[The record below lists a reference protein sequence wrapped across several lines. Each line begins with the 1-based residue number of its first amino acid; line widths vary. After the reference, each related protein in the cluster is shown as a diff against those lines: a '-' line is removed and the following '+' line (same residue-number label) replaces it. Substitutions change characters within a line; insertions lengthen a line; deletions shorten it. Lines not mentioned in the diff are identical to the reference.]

1 MSMFTDIVIGTLRSL
16 RAHALRFTLTSLG
29 IVWGIAMLTYL
40 SAMNDGFDRHF
51 QAQIEK
57 VGEKIVFVFPGVIL
71 KDRVGGRG
79 ARRLELK
86 IEDVDRMSQIHAVER
101 AAPNVWHLTRI
112 FRAGGRTKLVWTF
125 GRSEESAKI
134 RNFEVAEGRFISK
147 RDVDESAKVV
157 FIGAS
162 VKERLFGDAPALGR
176 TVRIES
182 VPFRVIGVAKFKGY
196 QIINYGPPD
205 DEQASIPVTTGQ
217 RWFSK
222 SDKIGDVIFAPVTRE
237 MSWAA
242 TDQVRAMLGRHHG
255 FRPDEDTALGIFNV
269 QEAIQIIELLGLGL
283 RIFLTSASLIT
294 LLVGAV
300 GVMNIMLVVVTERI
314 KEIGL
319 RKAIGASS
327 GAIFVE
333 FLAET
338 LAITL
343 GAGGVGAVLGW
354 IAVQVGIAAALQSG
368 NVMIPVPALL
378 PGTFA
383 LILAS
388 IIGVGLGAGM
398 LPAVRAARVEP
409 AISLRAI

>member
-1 MSMFTDIVIGTLRSL
+1 MLVDLLIGTFRSL

-51 QAQIEK
+51 HAQIAK

-79 ARRLELK
+79 ARRLELEL
-86 IEDVDRMSQIHAVER
+86 EDVDRISQIHAVER
-101 AAPNVWHLTRI
+101 AAPNIWLLTRI
-112 FRAGGRTKLVWTF
+112 FRAGRRTKLVWTF
-125 GRSEESAKI
+125 GRSEQSAEI
-134 RNFEVAEGRFISK
+134 RSFEVAEGRFISR

-157 FIGAS
+157 FLGAS
-162 VKERLFGDAPALGR
+162 VKERLFGNAPALGR
-176 TVRIES
+176 RLQIES
-182 VPFRVIGVAKFKGY
+182 LPFRVIGVAKPKGY
-196 QIINYGPPD
+196 QIISMGPPD
-205 DEQASIPVTTGQ
+205 DEQASIPVTTAQ
-217 RWFSK
+217 RWFSR

-237 MSWAA
+237 MSWGA
-242 TDQVRAMLGRHHG
+242 TDHVRAMLGRHHG
-255 FRPDEDTALGIFNV
+255 FRPDEDAALGIFNV
-269 QEAIQIIELLGLGL
+269 QEAMQIVELLGLGI

-343 GAGGVGAVLGW
+343 GAGLVGAVLGW
-354 IAVQVGIAAALQSG
+354 LAVQAGTVAAIQSG
-368 NVMIPVPALL
+368 NAMNPVPILL

-383 LILAS
+383 LILVS
-388 IIGVGLGAGM
+388 IIGVGLVAGI

-409 AISLRAI
+409 AISLRAL